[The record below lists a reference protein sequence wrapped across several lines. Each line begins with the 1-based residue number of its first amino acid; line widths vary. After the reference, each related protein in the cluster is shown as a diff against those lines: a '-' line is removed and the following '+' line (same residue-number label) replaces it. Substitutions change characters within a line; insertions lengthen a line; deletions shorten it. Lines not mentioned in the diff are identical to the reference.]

1 MTWLITARAFQAIG
15 SASVSTSHLIYVT
28 SLLMTQVIL
37 LDIPICM
44 SRQVKQVL
52 KIISSHQQSH
62 QVYIIV
68 ADSVPLDKR
77 ASYVG

>member
-15 SASVSTSHLIYVT
+15 SASVSASHLIYVT
-28 SLLMTQVIL
+28 SLLMSQVIL

-44 SRQVKQVL
+44 SHEVKQVL
-52 KIISSHQQSH
+52 KIISSHLQSH

-68 ADSVPLDKR
+68 ADSVSLDKR
-77 ASYVG
+77 ASYGG